1 MSFLWRDARGIIS
14 GMTQAQIL
22 KEVMAMPPRERKKF
36 LKTLEAM
43 GKPVDKQPSKRTAKQ
58 PGKKSRP
65 ALAKAVQWPD
75 VLERSRK
82 IFGDREIPNLVL
94 LEREEYEY

>member
-43 GKPVDKQPSKRTAKQ
+43 GKPVDKPVAKKQ
-58 PGKKSRP
+58 RKKSS
-65 ALAKAVQWPD
+65 ATSAKAMQWPD
-75 VLERSRK
+75 VLERAQRNTE
-82 IFGDREIPNLVL
+82 GRVIPNLIQ
-94 LEREEYEY
+94 LEREDDFR